1 RDLDG
6 ESANAARRA
15 VDQNFLPG
23 LKSSFVAQPL
33 QCGEPG
39 NRNRAGL
46 LKGDVRRLQNRGVIS
61 EDADVIG
68 HGSSLR
74 SENFVARFEVGY
86 IFSNCFHDAGEVTAE
101 SGVLGF
107 SQTGYRAH

>member
-1 RDLDG
+1 M
-6 ESANAARRA
+6 
-15 VDQNFLPG
+15 VPDQLVAHDVTLSG
-23 LKSSFVAQPL
+23 LNVPFVAQTL
-33 QCGEPG
+33 QCREPG
-39 NRNRAGL
+39 NRNRTGL
-46 LKGDVRRLQNRGVIS
+46 LKGDVRRLRNRGAIS
-61 EDADVIG
+61 GDADVIG

-74 SENFVARFEVGY
+74 SENFVARCEVGY